1 MTASFKES
9 FSPEESSLSS
19 KFLYKETTHTE
30 PNEKNIYIC
39 TFEELQ
45 KQYSR
50 KITLKII
57 KCMKCQQIQDDD
69 CDSRK
74 ILMG

>member
-30 PNEKNIYIC
+30 PNEKKIYIC

-50 KITLKII
+50 KTTLKNN
-57 KCMKCQQIQDDD
+57 KMHEMPANT
-69 CDSRK
+69 RWW
-74 ILMG
+74 LW